1 MTLAKF
7 GQGAALT
14 RAGNAIAEITDVT
27 LPNPKA
33 AVLKVTNHA
42 SPSGW
47 EEKIYGLIDGDKVQV
62 TCNFRP
68 DDTNGQMGLIAD
80 RGGRVIQTFVLTAP
94 PAIGISLQF
103 SGLVVQAQPIFPKDK
118 EATFKAEIE
127 VTGIVTYNT
136 NASTNLTN
144 LSATLTT
151 LVPSF
156 SGAVYEYDGIVTPGS
171 TSVTVTPTNATP
183 SPSW

>member
-68 DDTNGQMGLIAD
+68 DDTNGQMGGLHDHPDTETQRRGREALETYRQVERAYREGRDELRFHRHRVFETMRRHQPGYGGFDPLIQPKEWLAHTYIRSLSDDTEWPNTYVPQAPAGRD
-80 RGGRVIQTFVLTAP
+80 R
-94 PAIGISLQF
+94 
-103 SGLVVQAQPIFPKDK
+103 
-118 EATFKAEIE
+118 
-127 VTGIVTYNT
+127 
-136 NASTNLTN
+136 
-144 LSATLTT
+144 
-151 LVPSF
+151 
-156 SGAVYEYDGIVTPGS
+156 
-171 TSVTVTPTNATP
+171 
-183 SPSW
+183 